1 MQQLQQEL
9 AIAKESAVAVEVG
22 MVVALAS
29 KNAEINSLSSSVE
42 SFKRQASMAEGKLA
56 ALQAG
61 L

>member
-1 MQQLQQEL
+1 MQQLHQEL
-9 AIAKESAVAVEVG
+9 AIAKELAAAVETR

-29 KNAEINSLSSSVE
+29 KNAEINSLSSFIE

-56 ALQAG
+56 ALQVG

>member
-1 MQQLQQEL
+1 
-9 AIAKESAVAVEVG
+9 

-29 KNAEINSLSSSVE
+29 KNVEIDSLSSSVE